1 MLREM
6 RRQGRKLSMDDIKT
20 LENDLNVK
28 LPESYKN
35 FLLQYNGG
43 RPTPECYPIER
54 TEEVY
59 IGNFGGIQF
68 LYWIDGP
75 EDATEKTKRCYNIRN
90 NYENSRRRMP
100 ENFLPIACDDGGNH
114 ICLSLYGVDAGWIWY
129 WDHEGEKIPP
139 DWNYDLPSHV
149 PDYSNCYKI
158 AESFQ
163 EFIDGLFDF
172 PKEEMP

>member
-6 RRQGRKLSMDDIKT
+6 RRQGRKLSIEDVKI

-28 LPESYKN
+28 LPESYIR

-43 RPTPECYPIER
+43 RPTPDCYPIEG
-54 TEEVY
+54 TEVGC
-59 IGNFGGIQF
+59 IGNFGGIHF
-68 LYWIDGP
+68 FYWIDGP
-75 EDATEKTKRCYNIRN
+75 EDATEKIKRCYDIKSSCEVYN
-90 NYENSRRRMP
+90 RRMP
-100 ENFLPIACDDGGNH
+100 PNLLPIACDDGDNQ
-114 ICLSLYGVDAGWIWY
+114 ICLSLYGNDAGWIWY
-129 WDHEGEKIPP
+129 WDHEQEKIPP

-163 EFIDGLFDF
+163 AFIDGLFDF
-172 PKEEMP
+172 PEEEIV